1 MPSVPTSSIARPGI
15 NEGEIEELREAF
27 DLFDTDGNGTIDPN
41 ELKAAMT
48 NLGFDAKNHTVY
60 QMISDID
67 KNGTGDID
75 FDEFLDLMTIKLGDS
90 DSEEDVRK
98 VFDLFDDDKTGY
110 ITIQNLK
117 RVAKDLDENMS
128 DADLLEMIERGKE
141 FGCIPFNLWRRVLIL
156 PFHLAS
162 ADNDQD
168 GQINFEDFYSIMTK
182 KVFGWTQFRAIDS
195 SEILRMYWESDEDMS
210 LRLDLI

>member
-1 MPSVPTSSIARPGI
+1 MPSIPTSSKSRAGI
-15 NEGEIEELREAF
+15 NEEEIEELREAF
-27 DLFDTDGNGTIDPN
+27 ELFDTDGNGTIDPN
-41 ELKAAMT
+41 ELKSAMK
-48 NLGFDAKNHTVY
+48 NLGLEAKNHTVY

-75 FDEFLDLMTIKLGDS
+75 FDEFLDLMTVKLGDS

-128 DADLLEMIERGKE
+128 DAELLEMIER
-141 FGCIPFNLWRRVLIL
+141 
-156 PFHLAS
+156 
-162 ADNDQD
+162 ADSDQD

-182 KVFGWTQFRAIDS
+182 KVFG
-195 SEILRMYWESDEDMS
+195 
-210 LRLDLI
+210 

>member
-141 FGCIPFNLWRRVLIL
+141 FACIPFNL
-156 PFHLAS
+156 
-162 ADNDQD
+162 
-168 GQINFEDFYSIMTK
+168 
-182 KVFGWTQFRAIDS
+182 
-195 SEILRMYWESDEDMS
+195 
-210 LRLDLI
+210 

>member
-141 FGCIPFNLWRRVLIL
+141 FGCIPFNL
-156 PFHLAS
+156 
-162 ADNDQD
+162 
-168 GQINFEDFYSIMTK
+168 
-182 KVFGWTQFRAIDS
+182 
-195 SEILRMYWESDEDMS
+195 
-210 LRLDLI
+210 

>member
-1 MPSVPTSSIARPGI
+1 MLISNLQPAWNKYNSKPAFFVFSSKHFQLEEYNSMPSIPTSSKSRAGI
-15 NEGEIEELREAF
+15 NEEEIEELREAF
-27 DLFDTDGNGTIDPN
+27 ELFDTDGNGTIDPN
-41 ELKAAMT
+41 ELKSAMK
-48 NLGFDAKNHTVY
+48 NLGLEAKNHTVY

-75 FDEFLDLMTIKLGDS
+75 FDEFLDLMTVKLGDS

-128 DADLLEMIERGKE
+128 DAELLEMIER
-141 FGCIPFNLWRRVLIL
+141 
-156 PFHLAS
+156 
-162 ADNDQD
+162 ADSDQD

-182 KVFGWTQFRAIDS
+182 KVFG
-195 SEILRMYWESDEDMS
+195 
-210 LRLDLI
+210 

>member
-1 MPSVPTSSIARPGI
+1 MPSIPTSSKSRPGI
-15 NEGEIEELREAF
+15 NEEEIEELREAF
-27 DLFDTDGNGTIDPN
+27 ELFDTDGNGTIDPN
-41 ELKAAMT
+41 ELKSAMK
-48 NLGFDAKNHTVY
+48 NLGLEAKNHTVY

-75 FDEFLDLMTIKLGDS
+75 FDEFLDLMTVKLGDS
-90 DSEEDVRK
+90 DSEQDVRK

-128 DADLLEMIERGKE
+128 DAELLEMIER
-141 FGCIPFNLWRRVLIL
+141 
-156 PFHLAS
+156 
-162 ADNDQD
+162 ADSDQD

-182 KVFGWTQFRAIDS
+182 KVFG
-195 SEILRMYWESDEDMS
+195 
-210 LRLDLI
+210 